1 MCTAQGAG
9 ASGLGKPSTDACLS
23 AEQPTLK
30 SHLCAYVQGRE
41 EMCALGWHYAAGSL
55 WGRGRHGFGAPGDSP
70 SSVIVPLLE
79 PPLLLDCRWDE
90 EEDTEDSA
98 VWPLGEGE
106 GVRVGEVLLEVA
118 EVPERGRLPGSS
130 FCTGH

>member
-1 MCTAQGAG
+1 
-9 ASGLGKPSTDACLS
+9 
-23 AEQPTLK
+23 
-30 SHLCAYVQGRE
+30 
-41 EMCALGWHYAAGSL
+41 MCALGWHDAARSL
-55 WGRGRHGFGAPGDSP
+55 WGRDRRGFGTPGDSP
-70 SSVIVPLLE
+70 SSVMVPLLE

-118 EVPERGRLPGSS
+118 EVPEGGRLPGSS